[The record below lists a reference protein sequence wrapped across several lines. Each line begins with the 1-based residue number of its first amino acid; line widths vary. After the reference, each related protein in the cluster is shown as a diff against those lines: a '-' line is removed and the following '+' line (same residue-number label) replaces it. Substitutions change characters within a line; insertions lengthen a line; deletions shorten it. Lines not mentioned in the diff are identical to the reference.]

1 MAQIDKVHTN
11 SALEN
16 ITMNHKIIAKT
27 HIMLNKH
34 HECSFSFVNALIIQE
49 IQANT
54 STIHRITSI
63 KLQYTLGAHIVIIQH
78 NMRINASEAINHTGH
93 FFLSVGAS
101 ELLVGAV

>member
-1 MAQIDKVHTN
+1 M
-11 SALEN
+11 
-16 ITMNHKIIAKT
+16 IANT
-27 HIMLNKH
+27 HIILNKH